1 MNSRWQ
7 ASRIGLINFW
17 YYDEQEF
24 PFVKGRMLLRGSNG
38 SGKSV
43 TMQSVIPLLLDGN
56 MSPERL
62 DPFGSRDRKMSSY
75 LLEEDDGRDER
86 TGYLYLE
93 FKRQESDTWLTVGMG
108 IRARRGKPL
117 DKWYFSLTDGRR
129 VGKDFLLYKEMG
141 EKVTLSKKELE
152 NRIAGGGQVFERQA
166 DYMEYV
172 NRQIFGFET
181 VEEYKEM
188 IDLLIQLRTPKLSKD
203 FKPSVVNDILSD
215 SLQPLSDEDLRPMSE
230 AIENMD
236 TMNMNLKARE
246 AGYQAAEKIQK
257 VLDRYNRLTLFE
269 KADRCCEN
277 QRKLSEAEREEK
289 TQAEELER
297 SQNRVRE
304 LEREMSELDARRDAM
319 EKERDSLSKSDA
331 VGLKSREMDLAS
343 RIRTR
348 EELLDEK
355 TRQLEAKQEQ
365 YVEIED
371 KKKREE
377 DRAWEKEQELDGILE
392 EMQSE
397 SEEMSFDEHA
407 FFQAELKENI
417 HSAFSWETHE
427 AQFQKVKDEISRGTE
442 ILREAET
449 RQREADE
456 LLKRRERQQRETDAA
471 QRRESEL
478 EAVLT
483 QVENE
488 WKEKLYRWNG
498 QNRELKFTT
507 EQMRQM
513 ARFADDY
520 GDGSDFAEVRRIAAD
535 LWIERKGGIDRDA
548 RRRQDELRELEQ
560 AHQEIAEE
568 LEQWENS
575 REPEPPR
582 SEAVKMNRERL
593 RRLGIPYEEF
603 YKVVEFGKELNQDQ
617 EACGRLEEALLEM
630 GILDAL
636 VIEEQYREQVMKAD
650 PGCAD
655 RYLFVQ
661 PHHAENSLL
670 DLLDL
675 NDSVNDIFFN
685 QRITGILGN
694 IAVSGRKGASGSVER
709 SGENS
714 SAKSAEPARN
724 AAEHAVENVPSMTV
738 VYPDGSYQI
747 GVVSGT
753 VSGSHEAGFIG
764 VQARERNRQAKIASC
779 RELLAENEERQKI
792 IKGELSVLEQRAARL
807 QEEYEKLP
815 EDTDMREAWR
825 MLADARRTVERM
837 REEGARLEKELMEVS
852 EALKELR
859 RQAAEIAQR
868 LYLTCSYETFRRAES
883 AAADYRQHFY
893 QLRSGH
899 ELFLQIC
906 AHLEELKERREI
918 LDAEMDQIRYEEGST
933 RRELKKEQEEYDS
946 ILRQLELTDYE
957 QIRQKLDECMQW
969 LKDYPQRL
977 QSCVTEKTQNE
988 ERIRVLAEQA
998 GQNEERMKEL
1008 RRRQEYLAKCFEAEK
1023 NLKYVVQAE
1032 AGSESV
1038 KETAEEIQRI
1048 LAPECRDMDKD
1059 QIIRSLNQVY
1069 FENRGFLTDYQ
1080 IMQTEL
1086 FEELDGEAQRGDPS
1100 AKRLDIA
1107 ARYQG
1112 VRIPF
1117 GRLLTHLSEEITELK
1132 DLIKAG
1138 DRELFEDILANTVSR
1153 KIRGKI
1159 NSSNAWVEKMNSLM
1173 GAMNTSSGLKLNL
1186 RWRSR
1191 TAEAEDQL
1199 DTRELVE
1206 LLKKDY
1212 RLMRE
1217 DEAAKLSAHFRSKVE
1232 EARRHARD
1240 SGGMISFYQVMKETL
1255 DYRKWF
1261 EFQLFF
1267 QKGGE
1272 RVKELTN
1279 SVFGTFSGGEKAMAM
1294 YVPLFSAVVAK
1305 YEGGRPDAPRL
1316 ISLDE
1321 AFAGVDNRNIRD
1333 MFRLMTEFQFDF
1345 IINSQVLWGDC
1356 DTLDALAIYQLLRPE
1371 NAKFV
1376 TVMPYLWNGHAR
1388 VMLEDES
1395 EMEKR
1400 AVQEVKQ

>member
-93 FKRQESDTWLTVGMG
+93 FKRRESDTWLTVGMG

-117 DKWYFSLTDGRR
+117 DKWYFSLSDGRR
-129 VGKDFLLYKEMG
+129 VGKDFLLYKEIG

-152 NRIAGGGQVFERQA
+152 NRIAGGGQVFDRQA

-203 FKPSVVNDILSD
+203 FKPSVVSDILSD

-236 TMNMNLKARE
+236 TMNLNLKARE
-246 AGYQAAEKIQK
+246 AGYQAAEKIQR

-277 QRKLSEAEREEK
+277 QKKLSEAEREARS
-289 TQAEELER
+289 QAEETECSRKRVLALE
-297 SQNRVRE
+297 QE
-304 LEREMSELDARRDAM
+304 ISELDARRDAL
-319 EKERDSLSKSDA
+319 EKERESLSKSDA
-331 VGLKSREMDLAS
+331 VSLKSRELDLAS

-348 EELLDEK
+348 EGLLEEK
-355 TRQLEAKQEQ
+355 RRQLDAKQEQ
-365 YVEIED
+365 YVELEG
-371 KKKREE
+371 KKKQEE
-377 DRAWEKEQELDGILE
+377 DRAYEKESELDGILE

-397 SEEMSFDEHA
+397 AGEMSFEEHD
-407 FFQAELKENI
+407 FFQDELKENFN
-417 HSAFSWETHE
+417 SAFSWDTHE
-427 AQFQKVKDEISRGTE
+427 AQFQKVKDEIGRGTE
-442 ILREAET
+442 LLREAET

-456 LLKRRERQQRETDAA
+456 LLKKRERQQRETDAA

-478 EAVLT
+478 ESVLV

-488 WKEKLYRWNG
+488 WKEALYSWNG
-498 QNRELKFTT
+498 RNEELKFTP
-507 EQMRQM
+507 EQMREM
-513 ARFADDY
+513 ARFADEY
-520 GDGSDFAEVRRIAAD
+520 GESSDFARVRQTAAD
-535 LWIERKGGIDRDA
+535 LWIGRKGEISGEVC
-548 RRRQDELRELEQ
+548 RRQDELRDLEN
-560 AHQEIAEE
+560 AHREIEEE
-568 LEQWENS
+568 LAQWES
-575 REPEPPR
+575 TREPEPPR
-582 SEAVKMNRERL
+582 SDTVRKNRERL
-593 RRLGIPYEEF
+593 REKGIPYQEF
-603 YKVVEFGKELNQDQ
+603 YKVVEFGRELSGDPKR
-617 EACGRLEEALLEM
+617 CGRLEEALLEM

-661 PHHAENSLL
+661 THHAEKSLL
-670 DLLDL
+670 DVLDL
-675 NDSVNDIFFN
+675 NDSVNDIFMN

-694 IAVSGRKGASGSVER
+694 IGISGSEEPEGTASGGSVHA
-709 SGENS
+709 GFAGI
-714 SAKSAEPARN
+714 SA
-724 AAEHAVENVPSMTV
+724 SMTAV
-738 VYPDGSYQI
+738 HPDGSYQI

-753 VSGSHEAGFIG
+753 VSGEHEAGFIG
-764 VQARERNRQAKIASC
+764 VQAREKNRQAKIASC
-779 RELLAENEERQKI
+779 RELLAENEQKQEVLR
-792 IKGELSVLEQRAARL
+792 GEVAVLEQRISRL
-807 QEEYEKLP
+807 QEEYESLP
-815 EDTDMREAWR
+815 EDTDMREAWK
-825 MLADARRTVERM
+825 MLSEARRTVERM
-837 REEGARLEKELMEVS
+837 REEGARLERELMEVG
-852 EALKELR
+852 EALGELK
-859 RQAAEIAQR
+859 RQAAEIAR
-868 LYLTCSYETFRRAES
+868 KLYLTCSYETFRRADE
-883 AAADYRQHFY
+883 AASDYRQHFY

-899 ELFLQIC
+899 ELFLQIR
-906 AHLEELKERREI
+906 AHMEELGERQEI
-918 LDAEMDQIRYEEGST
+918 LDGEMDQIRYEAGGVKK
-933 RRELKKEQEEYDS
+933 ELKKEQEEYDS

-957 QIRQKLDECMQW
+957 QIRQKLDECMEW
-969 LKDYPQRL
+969 LKEYPERL
-977 QSCVTEKTQNE
+977 QSCVAEKTQNE
-988 ERIRVLAEQA
+988 ERIRALSEQA
-998 GQNEERMKEL
+998 AQNEERIVEL
-1008 RRRQEYLAKCFEAEK
+1008 KRRAEYLETCFAAERSLHYVELPGEEAETEEP
-1023 NLKYVVQAE
+1023 AE
-1032 AGSESV
+1032 KIRSLLAG
-1038 KETAEEIQRI
+1038 
-1048 LAPECRDMDKD
+1048 ECRDMDKE

-1086 FEELDGEAQRGDPS
+1086 FEELDREAQKGDPS

-1117 GRLLTHLSEEITELK
+1117 GRLLVHLEEEIAELK

-1191 TAEAEDQL
+1191 TAETEDQL
-1199 DTRELVE
+1199 DTKELVE

-1305 YEGGRPDAPRL
+1305 YQGGRPDAPRL

-1333 MFRLMTEFQFDF
+1333 MFRLMAEFEFDF

-1395 EMEKR
+1395 EMEKQ
-1400 AVQEVKQ
+1400 AELED

>member
-17 YYDEQEF
+17 YYDDQEF

-93 FKRQESDTWLTVGMG
+93 FKRKESDTWLTVGMG

-117 DKWYFSLTDGRR
+117 DKWYFSLSDGRR
-129 VGKDFLLYKEMG
+129 VGRDFLLYKEIG

-152 NRIAGGGQVFERQA
+152 NRIAGGGQVFDRQA

-181 VEEYKEM
+181 VEEYKEL

-236 TMNMNLKARE
+236 TMNLNLKARE
-246 AGYQAAEKIQK
+246 AGYQAAEKIQR

-277 QRKLSEAEREEK
+277 QKKLSEAEREAK
-289 TQAEELER
+289 AQADETER
-297 SQNRVRE
+297 SRKRVLA
-304 LEREMSELDARRDAM
+304 LEQEISELDARRDAM
-319 EKERDSLSKSDA
+319 EKERESLSKSDA
-331 VGLKSREMDLAS
+331 VSLKSRELDLAS

-348 EELLDEK
+348 KSLLEEK
-355 TRQLEAKQEQ
+355 QRQLDAKQEQ
-365 YVEIED
+365 YTEIEG
-371 KKKREE
+371 KKKQEE
-377 DRAWEKEQELDGILE
+377 DRAYEKERELDSILE

-397 SEEMSFDEHA
+397 AEEMSFEEHD
-407 FFQAELKENI
+407 FFQAELKENFDK
-417 HSAFSWETHE
+417 AFSWETHE
-427 AQFQKVKDEISRGTE
+427 TQFRKVKDEISRGTE
-442 ILREAET
+442 LLREAET
-449 RQREADE
+449 RQREADD
-456 LLKRRERQQRETDAA
+456 LLKKRERQQRETDAA
-471 QRRESEL
+471 QRREGEL
-478 EAVLT
+478 ESVLV

-488 WKEKLYRWNG
+488 WKEALYSWNG
-498 QNRELKFTT
+498 RNEELKFTP
-507 EQMRQM
+507 EQMREM
-513 ARFADDY
+513 ARFADEY
-520 GDGSDFAEVRRIAAD
+520 GEASDFTRVRQTAAD
-535 LWIERKGGIDRDA
+535 LWIGRKGEISGEV
-548 RRRQDELRELEQ
+548 RRRQDELRDLEN
-560 AHQEIAEE
+560 AHREIEEE
-568 LEQWENS
+568 LAQWESS
-575 REPEPPR
+575 REPEPTR
-582 SEAVKMNRERL
+582 SNAVRRNRERL
-593 RRLGIPYEEF
+593 REKGIPYQEF
-603 YKVVEFGKELNQDQ
+603 YKVVEFGQELSGDP
-617 EACGRLEEALLEM
+617 ERCGRLEEALLEM

-636 VIEEQYREQVMKAD
+636 VIEEQYRDQVMEAD

-661 PHHAENSLL
+661 PHYAEKSLL
-670 DLLDL
+670 DVLDL
-675 NDSVNDIFFN
+675 NDSVNDIFMN

-694 IAVSGRKGASGSVER
+694 IALSERPEEAEGAGSGGSAGIGASMT
-709 SGENS
+709 
-714 SAKSAEPARN
+714 
-724 AAEHAVENVPSMTV
+724 AVR
-738 VYPDGSYQI
+738 PDGSYQI

-753 VSGSHEAGFIG
+753 ISGEHEAGFIG
-764 VQARERNRQAKIASC
+764 VQAREKNRQAKIASC
-779 RELLAENEERQKI
+779 RELLAENEQRQETLRSEVSALEERI
-792 IKGELSVLEQRAARL
+792 RRL
-807 QEEYEKLP
+807 QEEYESLP
-815 EDTDMREAWR
+815 EDTDMREAWK
-825 MLADARRTVERM
+825 MLSEARRAVERM
-837 REEGARLEKELMEVS
+837 REEGARLERELMEVG
-852 EALKELR
+852 EALGELK
-859 RQAAEIAQR
+859 RQAAEIAQK
-868 LYLTCSYETFRRAES
+868 LYLTCSYETFRRADE
-883 AAADYRQHFY
+883 AASDYRQHFY

-899 ELFLQIC
+899 ELFLQIR
-906 AHLEELKERREI
+906 AHMEELGERQEI
-918 LDAEMDQIRYEEGST
+918 LDGEMDQIRYEAGSAG
-933 RRELKKEQEEYDS
+933 RELKKEQEEYDS

-957 QIRQKLDECMQW
+957 QIRQKLDECMEW
-969 LKDYPQRL
+969 LKDYPERL
-977 QSCVTEKTQNE
+977 QSCVAEKTQNE
-988 ERIRVLAEQA
+988 ERIRAISGQA
-998 GQNEERMKEL
+998 AQNEERIVEL
-1008 RRRQEYLAKCFEAEK
+1008 KRRAEYLETCFAAERSLHYVELQGEESEA
-1023 NLKYVVQAE
+1023 AE
-1032 AGSESV
+1032 SAERIRSLLAG
-1038 KETAEEIQRI
+1038 
-1048 LAPECRDMDKD
+1048 ECSDMDKE

-1086 FEELDGEAQRGDPS
+1086 FEELDRKAQKGDPS

-1117 GRLLTHLSEEITELK
+1117 GRLLTHLAEEIEELK

-1191 TAEAEDQL
+1191 TAETEDQL
-1199 DTRELVE
+1199 DTKELVE

-1305 YEGGRPDAPRL
+1305 YQGGRPDAPRL

-1333 MFRLMTEFQFDF
+1333 MFRLMAEFQFDF

-1400 AVQEVKQ
+1400 AAQEA

>member
-93 FKRQESDTWLTVGMG
+93 FKRRESDTWLTVGMG

-117 DKWYFSLTDGRR
+117 DKWYFSLSDGRR
-129 VGKDFLLYKEMG
+129 VGKDFLLYKEIG

-152 NRIAGGGQVFERQA
+152 NRIAGGGQVFDRQA

-203 FKPSVVNDILSD
+203 FKPSVVSDILSD

-236 TMNMNLKARE
+236 TMNLNLKARE
-246 AGYQAAEKIQK
+246 AGYQAAEKIQR

-277 QRKLSEAEREEK
+277 QKKLSEAEREARS
-289 TQAEELER
+289 QAEETER
-297 SQNRVRE
+297 SRKRVLA
-304 LEREMSELDARRDAM
+304 LEQEISELDARRDAL
-319 EKERDSLSKSDA
+319 EKERESLSKSDA
-331 VGLKSREMDLAS
+331 VSLKSRELDLAS

-348 EELLDEK
+348 EGLLEEK
-355 TRQLEAKQEQ
+355 RRQLDAKQEQ
-365 YVEIED
+365 YVELEG
-371 KKKREE
+371 KKKQEE
-377 DRAWEKEQELDGILE
+377 DRAYEKESELDGILE

-397 SEEMSFDEHA
+397 AGEMSFEEHD
-407 FFQAELKENI
+407 FFQDELKENFN
-417 HSAFSWETHE
+417 SAFSWDTHE
-427 AQFQKVKDEISRGTE
+427 AQFQKVKDEIGRGTE
-442 ILREAET
+442 LLREAET

-456 LLKRRERQQRETDAA
+456 LLKKRERQQRETDAA

-478 EAVLT
+478 ESVLV

-488 WKEKLYRWNG
+488 WKEALYSWNG
-498 QNRELKFTT
+498 RNEELKFTP
-507 EQMRQM
+507 EQMREM
-513 ARFADDY
+513 ARFADEY
-520 GDGSDFAEVRRIAAD
+520 GESSDFARVRQTAAD
-535 LWIERKGGIDRDA
+535 LWIGRKGEISGEVC
-548 RRRQDELRELEQ
+548 RRQDELRDLEN
-560 AHQEIAEE
+560 AHREIEEE
-568 LEQWENS
+568 LAQWES
-575 REPEPPR
+575 TREPEPPR
-582 SEAVKMNRERL
+582 SGTVRKNRERL
-593 RRLGIPYEEF
+593 REKGIPYQEF
-603 YKVVEFGKELNQDQ
+603 YKVVEFGRELSGDPKR
-617 EACGRLEEALLEM
+617 CGRLEEALLEM

-661 PHHAENSLL
+661 THHAEKSLL
-670 DLLDL
+670 DVLDL
-675 NDSVNDIFFN
+675 NDSVNDIFMN

-694 IAVSGRKGASGSVER
+694 IGISGSEEPEGAASGGSVHA
-709 SGENS
+709 GFAGI
-714 SAKSAEPARN
+714 SA
-724 AAEHAVENVPSMTV
+724 SMTAV
-738 VYPDGSYQI
+738 HPDGSYQI

-753 VSGSHEAGFIG
+753 VSGEHEAGFIG
-764 VQARERNRQAKIASC
+764 VQAREKNRQAKIASC
-779 RELLAENEERQKI
+779 RELLAENEQKQEVLR
-792 IKGELSVLEQRAARL
+792 GEVAVLEQRISRL
-807 QEEYEKLP
+807 QEEYESLP
-815 EDTDMREAWR
+815 EDTDMREAWK
-825 MLADARRTVERM
+825 MLSEARRTVERM
-837 REEGARLEKELMEVS
+837 REEGARLERELMEVG
-852 EALKELR
+852 EALGELK
-859 RQAAEIAQR
+859 RQAAEIAR
-868 LYLTCSYETFRRAES
+868 KLYLTCSYETFRRADE
-883 AAADYRQHFY
+883 AASDYRQHFY

-899 ELFLQIC
+899 ELFLQIR
-906 AHLEELKERREI
+906 AHMEELGERQEI
-918 LDAEMDQIRYEEGST
+918 LDGEMDQIRYEAGGVKK
-933 RRELKKEQEEYDS
+933 ELKKEQEEYDS

-957 QIRQKLDECMQW
+957 QIRQKLDECMEW
-969 LKDYPQRL
+969 LKEYPERL
-977 QSCVTEKTQNE
+977 QSCVAEKTQNE
-988 ERIRVLAEQA
+988 ERIRALLEQA
-998 GQNEERMKEL
+998 AQNEERIVEL
-1008 RRRQEYLAKCFEAEK
+1008 KRRAEYLETCFAAERSLHYVELPGEEAETEEP
-1023 NLKYVVQAE
+1023 AE
-1032 AGSESV
+1032 KIRSLLAG
-1038 KETAEEIQRI
+1038 
-1048 LAPECRDMDKD
+1048 ECRDMDKE

-1086 FEELDGEAQRGDPS
+1086 FEELDREAQKGDPS

-1117 GRLLTHLSEEITELK
+1117 GRLLVHLEEEIAELK

-1159 NSSNAWVEKMNSLM
+1159 NSSNVWVEKMNSLM

-1191 TAEAEDQL
+1191 TAETEDQL
-1199 DTRELVE
+1199 DTKELVE

-1305 YEGGRPDAPRL
+1305 YQGGRPDAPRL

-1333 MFRLMTEFQFDF
+1333 MFRLMAEFEFDF

-1395 EMEKR
+1395 EMEKQ
-1400 AVQEVKQ
+1400 AELED

>member
-17 YYDEQEF
+17 YYDDQEF

-93 FKRQESDTWLTVGMG
+93 FKRKESDTWLTVGMG

-117 DKWYFSLTDGRR
+117 DKWYFSLSDGRR
-129 VGKDFLLYKEMG
+129 VGRDFLLYKEIG

-152 NRIAGGGQVFERQA
+152 NRIAGGGQVFDRQA

-181 VEEYKEM
+181 VEEYKEL

-236 TMNMNLKARE
+236 TMNLNLKARE
-246 AGYQAAEKIQK
+246 AGYQAAEKIQR

-277 QRKLSEAEREEK
+277 QKKLSEAEREAK
-289 TQAEELER
+289 AQADETER
-297 SQNRVRE
+297 SRKRVLA
-304 LEREMSELDARRDAM
+304 LEQEISELDARRDAM
-319 EKERDSLSKSDA
+319 EKERESLSKSDA
-331 VGLKSREMDLAS
+331 VSLKSRELDLAS

-348 EELLDEK
+348 KSLLEK
-355 TRQLEAKQEQ
+355 KQRQLDAKQEQ
-365 YVEIED
+365 YTEIEG
-371 KKKREE
+371 KKKQEE
-377 DRAWEKEQELDGILE
+377 DRAYEKERELDSILE

-397 SEEMSFDEHA
+397 AEEMSFEEHD
-407 FFQAELKENI
+407 FFQAELKENFDK
-417 HSAFSWETHE
+417 AFSWETHE
-427 AQFQKVKDEISRGTE
+427 TQFRKVKDEISRGTE
-442 ILREAET
+442 LLREAET
-449 RQREADE
+449 RQREADD
-456 LLKRRERQQRETDAA
+456 LLKKRERQQRETDAA
-471 QRRESEL
+471 QRREGEL
-478 EAVLT
+478 ESVLV

-488 WKEKLYRWNG
+488 WKEALYSWNG
-498 QNRELKFTT
+498 RNEELKFTP
-507 EQMRQM
+507 EQMREM
-513 ARFADDY
+513 ARFADEY
-520 GDGSDFAEVRRIAAD
+520 GEASDFTRVRQTAAD
-535 LWIERKGGIDRDA
+535 LWIGRKGEISGEV
-548 RRRQDELRELEQ
+548 RRRQDELRDLEN
-560 AHQEIAEE
+560 AHREIEEE
-568 LEQWENS
+568 LAQWESS
-575 REPEPPR
+575 REPEPTR
-582 SEAVKMNRERL
+582 SNAVRRNRERL
-593 RRLGIPYEEF
+593 REKGIPYQEF
-603 YKVVEFGKELNQDQ
+603 YKVVEFGQELSGDP
-617 EACGRLEEALLEM
+617 ERCGRLEEALLEM

-636 VIEEQYREQVMKAD
+636 VIEEQYRDQVMEAD

-661 PHHAENSLL
+661 PHYAEKSLL
-670 DLLDL
+670 DVLDL
-675 NDSVNDIFFN
+675 NDSVNDIFMN

-694 IAVSGRKGASGSVER
+694 IALSERPEEAEGAGSGGSAGIGASMT
-709 SGENS
+709 
-714 SAKSAEPARN
+714 
-724 AAEHAVENVPSMTV
+724 AVR
-738 VYPDGSYQI
+738 PDGSYQI

-753 VSGSHEAGFIG
+753 ISGEHEAGFIG
-764 VQARERNRQAKIASC
+764 VQAREKNRQAKIASC
-779 RELLAENEERQKI
+779 RELLAENEQRQEI
-792 IKGELSVLEQRAARL
+792 LRGEVNALEQRIRRL
-807 QEEYEKLP
+807 REEYESLP
-815 EDTDMREAWR
+815 EDTDMREAWK
-825 MLADARRTVERM
+825 MLSEARRAVERM
-837 REEGARLEKELMEVS
+837 REEGARLERELMEVG
-852 EALKELR
+852 EALGELK
-859 RQAAEIAQR
+859 RQAAEIAQK
-868 LYLTCSYETFRRAES
+868 LYLTCSYETFRRADE
-883 AAADYRQHFY
+883 AASDYRQHFY

-899 ELFLQIC
+899 ELFLQIR
-906 AHLEELKERREI
+906 AHMEELGERQEI
-918 LDAEMDQIRYEEGST
+918 LDGEMDQIRYEAGSAG
-933 RRELKKEQEEYDS
+933 RELKKEQEEYDS

-957 QIRQKLDECMQW
+957 QIRQKLDECMEW
-969 LKDYPQRL
+969 LKDYPERL
-977 QSCVTEKTQNE
+977 QSCVAEKTQNE
-988 ERIRVLAEQA
+988 ERIRAISGQA
-998 GQNEERMKEL
+998 AQNEERIVEL
-1008 RRRQEYLAKCFEAEK
+1008 KRRAEYLETCFAAERSLHYVELQGEESEA
-1023 NLKYVVQAE
+1023 AE
-1032 AGSESV
+1032 SAERIRSLLAG
-1038 KETAEEIQRI
+1038 
-1048 LAPECRDMDKD
+1048 ECSDMDKE

-1086 FEELDGEAQRGDPS
+1086 FEELDRKAQKGDPS

-1117 GRLLTHLSEEITELK
+1117 GRLLTHLAEEIEELK

-1191 TAEAEDQL
+1191 TAETEDQL
-1199 DTRELVE
+1199 DTKELVE

-1305 YEGGRPDAPRL
+1305 YQGGRPDAPRL

-1333 MFRLMTEFQFDF
+1333 MFRLMAEFQFDF

-1376 TVMPYLWNGHAR
+1376 TVMPYLWNGHSR

-1395 EMEKR
+1395 KMEKR
-1400 AVQEVKQ
+1400 AAQEA

>member
-93 FKRQESDTWLTVGMG
+93 FKRRESDTWLTIGMG

-117 DKWYFSLTDGRR
+117 DKWYFSLSDGRR
-129 VGKDFLLYKEMG
+129 VGRNFLLYKETG

-152 NRIAGGGQVFERQA
+152 NRIAGGGQVFDRQA

-181 VEEYKEM
+181 VEEYKEL
-188 IDLLIQLRTPKLSKD
+188 IDLMIQLRTPKLSKD

-236 TMNMNLKARE
+236 NMNMNLKARE
-246 AGYQAAEKIQK
+246 AGYQAAGKIQR
-257 VLDRYNRLTLFE
+257 VLDRYNRLILFE

-277 QRKLSEAEREEK
+277 QKKLSGAEREARA
-289 TQAEELER
+289 QAEEAELSR
-297 SQNRVRE
+297 KRVLALDQE
-304 LEREMSELDARRDAM
+304 ISEMDARRDAM
-319 EKERDSLSKSDA
+319 EKERESLSKSDA
-331 VGLKSREMDLAS
+331 VSLKSRELDLAS

-348 EELLDEK
+348 KELLEEK
-355 TRQLEAKQEQ
+355 QRQLDAKQEQ
-365 YVEIED
+365 YVEIEG
-371 KKKREE
+371 KKKQEE
-377 DRAWEKEQELDGILE
+377 DRAYEKEQELSHILG

-397 SEEMSFDEHA
+397 AGEMSFDEHD
-407 FFQAELKENI
+407 FFQEELREKFNE
-417 HSAFSWETHE
+417 AFSWDTHE
-427 AQFQKVKDEISRGTE
+427 AQFRKVKDEISRGTE
-442 ILREAET
+442 LLREAQT

-456 LLKRRERQQRETDAA
+456 LLKKRERQQRETDAA
-471 QRRESEL
+471 QRREGEL
-478 EAVLT
+478 ESVMV
-483 QVENE
+483 QVGNE
-488 WKEKLYRWNG
+488 WKERMYSWNG
-498 QNRELKFTT
+498 QNEELKFTP
-507 EQMRQM
+507 EQMREM
-513 ARFADDY
+513 ARFADEY
-520 GDGSDFAEVRRIAAD
+520 GEQSDFARVRQTAAD
-535 LWIERKGGIDRDA
+535 LWIGRKGEISGEVI
-548 RRRQDELRELEQ
+548 RRQDELRDLES
-560 AHQEIAEE
+560 AHCEITEE
-568 LEQWENS
+568 LAQWEAC

-582 SEAVKMNRERL
+582 SDAVRRNRERL
-593 RRLGIPYEEF
+593 HEKGIPYKEF
-603 YKVVEFGKELNQDQ
+603 YKVVEFGKELSGDP
-617 EACGRLEEALLEM
+617 EKCGRLEEALLAM

-636 VIEEQYREQVMKAD
+636 VIEEQYRERVMEAD

-661 PHHAENSLL
+661 PHYADKSLL
-670 DLLDL
+670 DVLDL

-694 IAVSGRKGASGSVER
+694 IALCGNEDPDGAGSGQSAGA
-709 SGENS
+709 
-714 SAKSAEPARN
+714 
-724 AAEHAVENVPSMTV
+724 AASMTAV
-738 VYPDGSYQI
+738 HTDGSYQI

-753 VSGSHEAGFIG
+753 ITGEHEAGFIG
-764 VQARERNRQAKIASC
+764 VQAREKNRQARIISC
-779 RELLAENEERQKI
+779 QKLLAENERKQEILRD
-792 IKGELSVLEQRAARL
+792 EVSAFEQRISRL
-807 QEEYEKLP
+807 QEEYEGLP
-815 EDTDMREAWR
+815 EDTDMREAWK
-825 MLADARRTVERM
+825 MLTGARRTVECM
-837 REEGARLEKELMEVS
+837 REEGARLARELMEAG

-859 RQAAEIAQR
+859 LQAAEIAQR
-868 LYLTCSYETFRRAES
+868 LCLTCSYDTFQRADEVAS
-883 AAADYRQHFY
+883 DYRQHFY

-899 ELFLQIC
+899 ELYLQIRS
-906 AHLEELKERREI
+906 HMEELGERQEI
-918 LDAEMDQIRYEEGST
+918 LDGEMDQIRYEAGST
-933 RRELKKEQEEYDS
+933 GRELKKEQEEYDS

-957 QIRQKLDECMQW
+957 QIRQKLDECMEW
-969 LKDYPQRL
+969 LKAYPERL
-977 QSCVTEKTQNE
+977 QSCVAEKTQNE
-988 ERIRVLAEQA
+988 ERIRRLSGQA
-998 GQNEERMKEL
+998 AQNEEQIREL
-1008 RRRQEYLAKCFEAEK
+1008 RRRAEHLEKCFAAERNLDYVALELPEQAATESAEK
-1023 NLKYVVQAE
+1023 IRDFLAAE
-1032 AGSESV
+1032 
-1038 KETAEEIQRI
+1038 
-1048 LAPECRDMDKD
+1048 CMDMDKE

-1086 FEELDGEAQRGDPS
+1086 FEELDQEAQRGDPP

-1117 GRLLTHLSEEITELK
+1117 GRLLAHLEEEIAELK

-1159 NSSNAWVEKMNSLM
+1159 NSSNAWVEKMNTLM
-1173 GAMNTSSGLKLNL
+1173 GAMNTSSGLRLNL

-1191 TAEAEDQL
+1191 TAETEDQL
-1199 DTRELVE
+1199 DTKELVD

-1217 DEAAKLSAHFRSKVE
+1217 EEAAKLSAHFRSKVE
-1232 EARRHARD
+1232 EARRNARD

-1305 YEGGRPDAPRL
+1305 YQGGRQDAPRL

-1333 MFRLMTEFQFDF
+1333 MFRLMAEFQFDF

-1395 EMEKR
+1395 EMEVR
-1400 AVQEVKQ
+1400 AAQEA